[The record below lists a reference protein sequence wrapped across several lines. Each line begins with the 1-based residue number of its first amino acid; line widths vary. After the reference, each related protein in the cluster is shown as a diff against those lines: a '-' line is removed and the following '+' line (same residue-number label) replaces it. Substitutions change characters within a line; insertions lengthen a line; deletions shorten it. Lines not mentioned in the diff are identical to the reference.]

1 MLTTGNQTIAG
12 VKTFSNNL
20 TVGGNSLTAGS
31 LDVNGNADISGNLTG
46 GNTGYKWMVF
56 KFNMTNDKTF
66 TNYQFLIDFAWL
78 PPGVNRVATAGL
90 PDKRYVGLK
99 ATYSF

>member
-1 MLTTGNQTIAG
+1 MYKRQGSSFATDANILETGASDRLNMRFGIVRDNLKLELIG
-12 VKTFSNNL
+12 ENL
-20 TVGGNSLTAGS
+20 T
-31 LDVNGNADISGNLTG
+31 D
-46 GNTGYKWMVF
+46 
-56 KFNMTNDKTF
+56 DKTF

-90 PDKRYVGLK
+90 PDRRYYGLK